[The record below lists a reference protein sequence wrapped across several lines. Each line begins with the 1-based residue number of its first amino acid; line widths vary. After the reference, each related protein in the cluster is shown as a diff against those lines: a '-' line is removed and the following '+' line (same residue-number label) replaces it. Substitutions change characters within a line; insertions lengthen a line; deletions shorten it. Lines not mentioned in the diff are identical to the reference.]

1 MWIYKLKIAVAMGIF
16 CSPLQKCNLDM
27 HKHKIYILSHA
38 EIHPSKPAF
47 ESTVGA
53 HDSNVKHV

>member
-1 MWIYKLKIAVAMGIF
+1 
-16 CSPLQKCNLDM
+16 M
-27 HKHKIYILSHA
+27 HKHKIHILSHA

-53 HDSNVKHV
+53 HDYNVKHV